1 MSHNEFILALTLYAK
16 EIPFRVL
23 IMAAILVAEEADEK
37 KLKKAFPEIWR
48 EVDERS
54 RSYDTGDFEK

>member
-23 IMAAILVAEEADEK
+23 IMAAILVADDREEK
-37 KLKKAFPEIWR
+37 KLKKAFPDIWL
-48 EVDERS
+48 EVNQRANLLDKGKA
-54 RSYDTGDFEK
+54 DD